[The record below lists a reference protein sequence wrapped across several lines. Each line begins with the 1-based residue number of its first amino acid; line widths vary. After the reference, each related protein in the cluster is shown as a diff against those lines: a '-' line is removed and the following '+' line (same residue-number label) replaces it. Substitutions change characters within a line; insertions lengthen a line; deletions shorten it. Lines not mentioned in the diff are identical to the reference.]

1 MPGLEPFSGHVA
13 PPGHGAPT
21 ITPMTALRLYGIPNC
36 DSVKRAR
43 ALLAGQSVIPEFH
56 NFKTQGVPEQR
67 LRAWV
72 TSAGWTTLLNRKGS
86 TWRALDEATRATVVD
101 AESACAL
108 MRAHSSLIK
117 RPVIEWADGRI
128 SVGLDTWPV
137 TGE

>member
-1 MPGLEPFSGHVA
+1 
-13 PPGHGAPT
+13 
-21 ITPMTALRLYGIPNC
+21 MTALRLYGIPNC

-43 ALLAGQSVIPEFH
+43 TLLARQSVAPEFH

-67 LRAWV
+67 LQAWIAS
-72 TSAGWTTLLNRKGS
+72 TGWTQLLNRKGS

-101 AESACAL
+101 TESACAL
-108 MRAHSSLIK
+108 MRDHTSLIK

-128 SVGLDTWPV
+128 SVGMDAWPS